1 MKKFFK
7 TTLFAS
13 LLALAISFTSCQDE
27 FEEISNGE
35 ENESITANSAAAK
48 LITDTSSQ
56 DGSFDN
62 IVDGVSCFAI
72 EFPYTVNVN
81 GLDVTLDSKEDL
93 ATVEELLDKVDLD
106 SDIVDIIFPIT
117 ITLADYTEITIASKE
132 ALLEKAKECIEGGKD
147 DDIECIDFVYPL
159 TVFTFDVNNQQT
171 GNATIESDKQ
181 LRRFFAGLEG
191 NQLVSMDFPVT
202 LKLYDGTE
210 VVVNTNAEL
219 AVAIESAKE
228 TCDEDDDNDHND
240 DDFSKERLDA
250 YLVACPWLIHDV
262 QRNEQDQ
269 TEQYFEYAMN
279 FSANGSVTAKDR
291 EGNSIEGEWTT
302 RVSNNRV
309 LLKLE
314 FTALMDFSLDWFV
327 YELEEGKIKLFAEGG
342 NKIIMKKACN
352 VIDKDPNTLRQ
363 VLKECSWIIKKV
375 KRDNQELDR
384 LLGYEFNFM
393 ADGVVTLSNEEVSSE
408 GTWEI
413 TLNAQARL
421 VMAITMGNE
430 PGVSFEWPLSD
441 LRDNRLKFEIPGTG
455 YELILERNCDNDVDD
470 EDVVWIRGLFND
482 SLWEVA
488 LFSENQDPSTEAYT
502 NYEFSFSANGK
513 VTVYNPNQ
521 VEVSTGRWLV
531 YRNSDNKLEMII
543 TFGADSNFYPLAN
556 DYILL
561 EVEENRLELKHE
573 NDNGGY
579 DHLVLEKK

>member
-1 MKKFFK
+1 MRKFFK

-13 LLALAISFTSCQDE
+13 LLAVAISFTSCQDE

-48 LITDTSSQ
+48 LITNTSSQ

-81 GLDVTLDSKEDL
+81 GLEVTLDSKEDL
-93 ATVEELLDKVDLD
+93 VTVEELLDKVDVD

-117 ITLADYTEITIASKE
+117 ITLADYSEITISSKDE
-132 ALLEKAKECIEGGKD
+132 LREIAKDCIEGGKD

-171 GNATIESDKQ
+171 GNATVENDRQ

-202 LKLYDGTE
+202 LKLYDNTE

-228 TCDEDDDNDHND
+228 ACDEDDDNDHND

-250 YLVACPWLIHDV
+250 YLVACPWLIHDM
-262 QRNEQDQ
+262 QRNEEDQ
-269 TEQYFEYAMN
+269 IGRYFEYAMN
-279 FSANGSVTAKDR
+279 FAANGTVTAKDR

-314 FTALMDFSLDWFV
+314 FTALMDFTLDWFV
-327 YELEEGKIKLFAEGG
+327 YELEDGKIKLFAEGG

-352 VIDKDPNTLRQ
+352 VIDKDPNTLRG

-393 ADGVVTLSNEEVSSE
+393 ADGVVTLSSGEVSSE

-470 EDVVWIRGLFND
+470 EDVVWIRGLFKD

-488 LFSENQDPSTEAYT
+488 LFSENQDPSEAYT

-513 VTVYNPNQ
+513 VTVYSPNQ
-521 VEVSTGRWLV
+521 VEVSAGRWFV

-543 TFGADSNFYPLAN
+543 NFGANSNFYPLAN
-556 DYILL
+556 DYIVL
-561 EVEENRLELKHE
+561 EVQENRLELKHE
-573 NDNGGY
+573 NSNGGY

>member
-1 MKKFFK
+1 MRKFFK

-13 LLALAISFTSCQDE
+13 LLAVAISFTSCQDE

-48 LITDTSSQ
+48 LITNTSSQ

-81 GLDVTLDSKEDL
+81 GLEVTLDSKEDL
-93 ATVEELLDKVDLD
+93 VTVEELLDKVDVD

-117 ITLADYTEITIASKE
+117 ITLADYSEITISSKDE
-132 ALLEKAKECIEGGKD
+132 LREIAKDCIEGGKD

-171 GNATIESDKQ
+171 GNATVENDRQ

-202 LKLYDGTE
+202 LKLYDNTE

-228 TCDEDDDNDHND
+228 ACDEDDDNDHND

-250 YLVACPWLIHDV
+250 YLVACPWLIHDM
-262 QRNEQDQ
+262 QRNEEDQ
-269 TEQYFEYAMN
+269 IGRYFEYAMN
-279 FSANGSVTAKDR
+279 FAANGTVTAKDR

-314 FTALMDFSLDWFV
+314 FTALMDFTLDWFV
-327 YELEEGKIKLFAEGG
+327 YELEDGKIKLFAEGG

-352 VIDKDPNTLRQ
+352 VIDKDPNTLRG

-393 ADGVVTLSNEEVSSE
+393 ADGVVTLSSGEVSSE

-470 EDVVWIRGLFND
+470 EDVVWIRGLFKD

-488 LFSENQDPSTEAYT
+488 LFSENQDPSEAYA

-513 VTVYNPNQ
+513 VTVYSPNQ
-521 VEVSTGRWLV
+521 VEVSAGRWFV

-543 TFGADSNFYPLAN
+543 NFGANSNFYPLAN
-556 DYILL
+556 DYIVL
-561 EVEENRLELKHE
+561 EVQENRLELKHE
-573 NDNGGY
+573 NSNGGY

>member
-13 LLALAISFTSCQDE
+13 LLVLAISFTSCQNE

-35 ENESITANSAAAK
+35 ENEAITANSAAAK
-48 LITDTSSQ
+48 LITDTTSQ

-62 IVDGVSCFAI
+62 IIDGVSCFAI

-81 GLDVTLDSKEDL
+81 GLEVILDSKEDL
-93 ATVEELLDKVDLD
+93 ATVEELLDKVDVD
-106 SDIVDIIFPIT
+106 SDIVDILFPIT
-117 ITLADYTEITIASKE
+117 ITLADYSQITIASKE
-132 ALLEKAKECIEGGKD
+132 ELREIAKDCIEGGKD

-171 GNATIESDKQ
+171 ANATVENDKQ

-202 LKLYDGTE
+202 LKLYDNTE

-219 AVAIESAKE
+219 AATIESAKE
-228 TCDEDDDNDHND
+228 ACDEDDDDDYND

-250 YLVACPWLIHDV
+250 YIVSCPWLIHDM
-262 QRNEQDQ
+262 QRNEQNQ
-269 TEQYFEYAMN
+269 TEQYFEYVMN
-279 FSANGSVTAKDR
+279 FSENGTVITKDR
-291 EGNSIEGEWTT
+291 QGNSLEGEWTT
-302 RVSNNRV
+302 RISNNRV

-314 FTALMDFSLDWFV
+314 FSALVDFSLDWFV
-327 YELEEGKIKLFAEGG
+327 YELEAGKIKLFAEGG

-352 VIDKDPNTLRQ
+352 VIDKNPNTLRGA
-363 VLKECSWIIKKV
+363 LKECSWIIKKV
-375 KRDNQELDR
+375 KRDNEELDR

-393 ADGVVTLSNEEVSSE
+393 AEGVVTLSSGEVFSE

-441 LRDNRLKFEIPGTG
+441 LKDNRLKFEIPGTG
-455 YELILERNCDNDVDD
+455 YELILERDCDKDVND
-470 EDVVWIRGLFND
+470 EDVVWIRGLFKD
-482 SLWEVA
+482 SLWEIA
-488 LFSENQDPSTEAYT
+488 LFSENQDPNEGYAD
-502 NYEFSFSANGK
+502 YELSFSANGK

-521 VEVSTGRWLV
+521 VAVSAGRWLV

-543 TFGADSNFYPLAN
+543 TFGSESNFYPLAN

-573 NDNGGY
+573 NSNGGY

>member
-1 MKKFFK
+1 MRKFFK

-13 LLALAISFTSCQDE
+13 VLAVAISFTSCQDE

-35 ENESITANSAAAK
+35 ENESITASSAAAK
-48 LITDTSSQ
+48 LITNTASQ

-81 GLDVTLDSKEDL
+81 GLEVTLDSKEDL
-93 ATVEELLDKVDLD
+93 VTVEELLDKVDID
-106 SDIVDIIFPIT
+106 QDIVDIIFPIT
-117 ITLADYTEITIASKE
+117 ITLADYSEITISNKD
-132 ALLEKAKECIEGGKD
+132 ALREIAKDCIEGGKD

-171 GNATIESDKQ
+171 GNATVENDRQ
-181 LRRFFAGLEG
+181 LRRFFTGLEG

-202 LKLYDGTE
+202 LKLYDNTE

-228 TCDEDDDNDHND
+228 ACDEDDDNDHND

-262 QRNEQDQ
+262 QRNEEDQ
-269 TEQYFEYAMN
+269 TGQYFEYAMN
-279 FSANGSVTAKDR
+279 FAANGAVTAKDR

-314 FTALMDFSLDWFV
+314 FTALLDFSLDWFV
-327 YELEEGKIKLFAEGG
+327 YELEGGKIKLFAEGG
-342 NKIIMKKACN
+342 NKIIMKKACD
-352 VIDKDPNTLRQ
+352 VIDKDPNTLRG

-393 ADGVVTLSNEEVSSE
+393 ADGVVTLSSGEVSSE

-455 YELILERNCDNDVDD
+455 YELILERNCDNDVND

-488 LFSENQDPSTEAYT
+488 LFSENQDPSEAYA
-502 NYEFSFSANGK
+502 NYEFSFSTNGK

-521 VEVSTGRWLV
+521 VEVSTGRWFV
-531 YRNSDNKLEMII
+531 YRNSENKLEMII

-556 DYILL
+556 DYIVL

-573 NDNGGY
+573 NSNGGY

>member
-1 MKKFFK
+1 MRKFFK

-13 LLALAISFTSCQDE
+13 LLAVAISFTSCQDE

-48 LITDTSSQ
+48 LITNTSSQ

-81 GLDVTLDSKEDL
+81 GLEVTLDSKEDL
-93 ATVEELLDKVDLD
+93 VTVEELLDKVDVD

-117 ITLADYTEITIASKE
+117 ITLADYSEITISSKDE
-132 ALLEKAKECIEGGKD
+132 LREIAKDCIEGGKD

-171 GNATIESDKQ
+171 GNATVENDRQ

-202 LKLYDGTE
+202 LKLYDNTE

-228 TCDEDDDNDHND
+228 ACDEDDDNDHND

-250 YLVACPWLIHDV
+250 YLVACPWLIHDM
-262 QRNEQDQ
+262 QRNEEDQ
-269 TEQYFEYAMN
+269 IGRYFEYAMN
-279 FSANGSVTAKDR
+279 FAANGTVTAKDR

-314 FTALMDFSLDWFV
+314 FTALMDFTLDWFV
-327 YELEEGKIKLFAEGG
+327 YELEDGKIKLFAEGG

-352 VIDKDPNTLRQ
+352 VIDKDPNTLRG

-393 ADGVVTLSNEEVSSE
+393 ADGVVTLSSGEVSSE

-470 EDVVWIRGLFND
+470 EDVVWIRGLFKD

-488 LFSENQDPSTEAYT
+488 LFSENQDPSEAYT

-521 VEVSTGRWLV
+521 VEVSAGRWFV

-543 TFGADSNFYPLAN
+543 NFGANSNFYPLAN
-556 DYILL
+556 DYIVL
-561 EVEENRLELKHE
+561 EVQENRLELKHE
-573 NDNGGY
+573 NSNGGY